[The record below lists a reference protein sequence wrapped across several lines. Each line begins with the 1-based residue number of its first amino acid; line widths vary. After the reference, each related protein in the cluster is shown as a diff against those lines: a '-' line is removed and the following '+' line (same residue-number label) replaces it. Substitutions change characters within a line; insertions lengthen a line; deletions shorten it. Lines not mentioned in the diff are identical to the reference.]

1 MDSLE
6 IAEPF
11 LPFPFLLIIQF
22 LRRYEKEPLILIH
35 LSDNWILMAGL
46 KSVLSQSTSVV
57 TRKTGNEYVL
67 VPITNNIADMNSVYT
82 LNETGAF
89 IWEQIDGK
97 RCVEEIITR
106 LINEYDIDKQ
116 SAESDVF
123 SFIENMSKYLIIH

>member
-1 MDSLE
+1 
-6 IAEPF
+6 
-11 LPFPFLLIIQF
+11 
-22 LRRYEKEPLILIH
+22 
-35 LSDNWILMAGL
+35 MAGL
-46 KSVLSQSTSVV
+46 KSILSHSSSIV

-97 RCVEEIITR
+97 RNVEEIIVALTTV
-106 LINEYDIDKQ
+106 YDIDKQ
-116 SAESDVF
+116 NAESDVY